1 MLPKRSLNR
10 PSRRS
15 FWRATEGATAVE
27 FGLIIFP
34 FCFIL
39 FAIIEVAMY
48 FTVDSVVDNAMI
60 ETGRLI
66 RTGQAEAQRMT
77 QEQFKQRF
85 CERMSIFSTD
95 CAARTTV
102 DVRVVD
108 LSDPPEDPLAS
119 GTLPADQ
126 DQYSNGSAGD
136 LILVRVWYE
145 QPMFTGFLTPGL
157 SRLPNGPFLLSSA
170 TAFRNEPK

>member
-1 MLPKRSLNR
+1 MRRRHLLKRL
-10 PSRRS
+10 SRRG
-15 FWRATEGATAVE
+15 FWHATEGATAVE
-27 FGLIIFP
+27 FGLVIFP
-34 FCFIL
+34 FMFML

-48 FTVDSVVDNAMI
+48 FTVGSVADNAMI

-77 QEQFKQRF
+77 QDQFRDNF
-85 CERMSIFSTD
+85 CSRMSIFAPD

-102 DVRVVD
+102 DVRVID

-119 GTLPADQ
+119 GRNPRDE
-126 DQYSNGSAGD
+126 DQYSYGAAGD
-136 LILVRVWYE
+136 LILVRIWYE